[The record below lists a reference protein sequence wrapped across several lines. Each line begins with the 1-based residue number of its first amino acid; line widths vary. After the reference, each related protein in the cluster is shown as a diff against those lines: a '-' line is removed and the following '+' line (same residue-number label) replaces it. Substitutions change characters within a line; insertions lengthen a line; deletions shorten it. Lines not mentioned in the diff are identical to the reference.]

1 MGPLHHQKADGKFAC
16 QLGLSRSV
24 SAHAEGTRG
33 LNLDRGSMS
42 EMFSRRELES
52 LEQSLTLR
60 LGADFGRLR
69 RSRRSPGLPLQTLIL
84 TWSMSEARFL

>member
-1 MGPLHHQKADGKFAC
+1 MPLCIMQVAGASGHNTDGPLHHQKADGKFAC

-33 LNLDRGSMS
+33 LNLDRGRMS

-52 LEQSLTLR
+52 VE
-60 LGADFGRLR
+60 
-69 RSRRSPGLPLQTLIL
+69 
-84 TWSMSEARFL
+84 